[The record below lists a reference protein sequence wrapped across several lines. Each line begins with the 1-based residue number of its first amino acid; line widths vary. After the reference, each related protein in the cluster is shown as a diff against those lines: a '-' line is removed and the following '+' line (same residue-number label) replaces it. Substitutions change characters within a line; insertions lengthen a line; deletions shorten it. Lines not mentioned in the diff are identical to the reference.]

1 MKILLSKLPDSPWWG
16 SGVPSYDDNP
26 AMQLGIKPKQ
36 ELLIKERN
44 NLISILN
51 KLDIEVVE
59 IPFPEKLNQ
68 PPITHDFVFIRDPF
82 ISNQNGSAIILN
94 MRQPNRSS
102 ESIVVESI
110 LRKLGLKIIHLPD
123 KADMYAEGG
132 EFYYCAKENI
142 LFSGISR
149 NSLPGLKAVAETL
162 NIDELVIMDST
173 SFHLDT
179 FFTPVLNP
187 DGLICA
193 LIACLEIISTKSVQD
208 IKQFA
213 KRKDI
218 PIINVPLQ
226 DSIGTKKSPGSFAAN
241 ALPLPGVLIS
251 PNHFTN
257 RKIDDK
263 LEKMGVIRI
272 VTRTT
277 QFELSGGSIHC
288 ITNEI

>member
-26 AMQLGIKPKQ
+26 AMQLGVKPKQ
-36 ELLIKERN
+36 ELLIQERN

-51 KLDIEVVE
+51 KLDIEVIE

-82 ISNQNGSAIILN
+82 ISNQNGLAIILN
-94 MRQPNRSS
+94 MRQPNRNS

-110 LRKLGLKIIHLPD
+110 LAKLGLKIIHLPD